1 MKNFDDV
8 CCGNIFLLYHLNI
21 RLTVDKP
28 MSYSWIFKVIRWFL
42 NYCSELYKKS
52 RRINSS
58 GSLLSSWFYL
68 S

>member
-28 MSYSWIFKVIRWFL
+28 MSYQLDIQSHSLVL
-42 NYCSELYKKS
+42 EL
-52 RRINSS
+52 
-58 GSLLSSWFYL
+58 LF
-68 S
+68 